1 MHQGEIMIC
10 KKCGAKNS
18 DTREKCF
25 HCGAALYSRN
35 IGAERASE
43 KSLEK
48 AEKNIAQMEG
58 FYVDDVIAR
67 EDPAEQEL
75 DDIQFSEAAYDPYE
89 ENYDD
94 AQSGAFEDD
103 PIENDDTAP
112 EEITEIALDKEDNA
126 EQYFESAKPKKN
138 VGFTIAIWVLVVVFI
153 IVAII
158 VGSLIYSMYIDNNE
172 ITDPNRGTYS
182 QLNLDPPTIKKLN
195 DKNGINYINAVFYG
209 EPGDR
214 LYLGCNDTYHTF
226 IENTLELNLY
236 LEDLFLP
243 EYEFRESTVN
253 ANLNASYVRD
263 NKKYAYN
270 ISSFEMSVPPAEF
283 ELLSPSEQ
291 TVKAYRD
298 KYEIKLWT
306 TTDSKVFLNNNNI
319 TSYMDGTGNIT
330 YNIDVKED
338 SSTTYQIEIVQPYHT
353 PKSEVFIIS
362 RDALKVDLSIATS
375 SASVINEK
383 SIVISGST
391 EPGAEITSNLPILQL
406 DKNDLYNTFT
416 VTLDL
421 SGQTYGQLEAMIT
434 ATNEKGSSTKSHV
447 FWYWPAESA
456 ITSSASAFNS
466 AIASDPGTY
475 RGRNILITSAKVVRN
490 VSANKFEV
498 VCTYNDIEYN
508 LIIDYPYKQTNITV
522 DSSYRIFAAVDG
534 ALIDG
539 KPVFRAWYIYD
550 A

>member
-1 MHQGEIMIC
+1 MIC

-48 AEKNIAQMEG
+48 AEKNIEQMEG

-89 ENYDD
+89 EDYDD
-94 AQSGAFEDD
+94 AQSEAFEDD

-214 LYLGCNDTYHTF
+214 
-226 IENTLELNLY
+226 
-236 LEDLFLP
+236 
-243 EYEFRESTVN
+243 
-253 ANLNASYVRD
+253 
-263 NKKYAYN
+263 
-270 ISSFEMSVPPAEF
+270 
-283 ELLSPSEQ
+283 
-291 TVKAYRD
+291 
-298 KYEIKLWT
+298 
-306 TTDSKVFLNNNNI
+306 
-319 TSYMDGTGNIT
+319 
-330 YNIDVKED
+330 
-338 SSTTYQIEIVQPYHT
+338 
-353 PKSEVFIIS
+353 
-362 RDALKVDLSIATS
+362 
-375 SASVINEK
+375 
-383 SIVISGST
+383 
-391 EPGAEITSNLPILQL
+391 
-406 DKNDLYNTFT
+406 
-416 VTLDL
+416 
-421 SGQTYGQLEAMIT
+421 
-434 ATNEKGSSTKSHV
+434 
-447 FWYWPAESA
+447 
-456 ITSSASAFNS
+456 
-466 AIASDPGTY
+466 
-475 RGRNILITSAKVVRN
+475 
-490 VSANKFEV
+490 
-498 VCTYNDIEYN
+498 
-508 LIIDYPYKQTNITV
+508 
-522 DSSYRIFAAVDG
+522 
-534 ALIDG
+534 
-539 KPVFRAWYIYD
+539 
-550 A
+550 

>member
-1 MHQGEIMIC
+1 MIC

-18 DTREKCF
+18 DAREKCF
-25 HCGAALYSRN
+25 HCGAVL
-35 IGAERASE
+35 ASKNTAGSSQYTEE
-43 KSLEK
+43 KSFDSNLNETPQEFYIEEITLENSQESFEEDIP
-48 AEKNIAQMEG
+48 A
-58 FYVDDVIAR
+58 DD
-67 EDPAEQEL
+67 EFL
-75 DDIQFSEAAYDPYE
+75 DDASFIEESESFTQE
-89 ENYDD
+89 E
-94 AQSGAFEDD
+94 AEE
-103 PIENDDTAP
+103 PE
-112 EEITEIALDKEDNA
+112 EEITEIALDQEDNA

-138 VGFTIAIWVLVVVFI
+138 IGFTVAIWILVVVFI
-153 IVAII
+153 IVAIL
-158 VGSLIYSMYIDNNE
+158 VASLIYSIYFKE
-172 ITDPNRGTYS
+172 PEVTDPNRGTYV
-182 QLNLDPPTIKKLN
+182 QLNLDPPSIKKLT
-195 DKNGINYINAVFYG
+195 DENGVSYIQAIFYG

-214 LYLGCNDTYHTF
+214 LYLGCNNTYHTF
-226 IENTLELNLY
+226 IENELELHLY

-253 ANLNASYVRD
+253 ANISASYVRD

-270 ISSFEMSVPPAEF
+270 IASFEMSVPPAKF
-283 ELLSPSEQ
+283 ELLSPSAQ

-319 TSYMDGTGNIT
+319 TSYMDGTGNIAF
-330 YNIDVKED
+330 NIDVKED

-375 SASVINEK
+375 SASVIHEK

-416 VTLDL
+416 ATLDL

-447 FWYWPAESA
+447 FWYWPAEGA

-466 AIASDPGTY
+466 AIASDPETY
-475 RGRNILITSAKVVRN
+475 RGRNIVISSAQVVRN

-498 VCTYNDIEYN
+498 VYTYKDVEYN
-508 LIIDYPYKQTNITV
+508 LIIDYAYKQTNIVV
-522 DSSYRIFAAVDG
+522 DSSYKIFAEVDG
-534 ALIDG
+534 TMLNR
-539 KPVFRAWYIYD
+539 KPVFRAWYIYN

>member
-1 MHQGEIMIC
+1 MIC

-48 AEKNIAQMEG
+48 AEKNIEQMEG

-89 ENYDD
+89 EDYDD
-94 AQSGAFEDD
+94 AQSESFEDD

-456 ITSSASAFNS
+456 PLLRIRAHIEA
-466 AIASDPGTY
+466 AIFLSL
-475 RGRNILITSAKVVRN
+475 R
-490 VSANKFEV
+490 
-498 VCTYNDIEYN
+498 
-508 LIIDYPYKQTNITV
+508 
-522 DSSYRIFAAVDG
+522 
-534 ALIDG
+534 
-539 KPVFRAWYIYD
+539 
-550 A
+550 

>member
-1 MHQGEIMIC
+1 MSHIEYS
-10 KKCGAKNS
+10 ALNYYHSPVS
-18 DTREKCF
+18 DECLCLGVLF
-25 HCGAALYSRN
+25 HN
-35 IGAERASE
+35 ITTGQRDFKYISNFKRFQAFDDEADINFVRAY
-43 KSLEK
+43 LVG
-48 AEKNIAQMEG
+48 I
-58 FYVDDVIAR
+58 
-67 EDPAEQEL
+67 
-75 DDIQFSEAAYDPYE
+75 
-89 ENYDD
+89 
-94 AQSGAFEDD
+94 
-103 PIENDDTAP
+103 
-112 EEITEIALDKEDNA
+112 KEDVETSILN
-126 EQYFESAKPKKN
+126 YKDSFDLHSYVK
-138 VGFTIAIWVLVVVFI
+138 VF
-153 IVAII
+153 A
-158 VGSLIYSMYIDNNE
+158 NE
-172 ITDPNRGTYS
+172 FRFS
-182 QLNLDPPTIKKLN
+182 TIKKLN
-195 DKNGINYINAVFYG
+195 DKNGVNYINAVFYG

-253 ANLNASYVRD
+253 ANLNASYVRE

-270 ISSFEMSVPPAEF
+270 ISSFEMNVPPAEF

-319 TSYMDGTGNIT
+319 TSYMDGTCNIT
-330 YNIDVKED
+330 FNIDVKED

-375 SASVINEK
+375 SASVIHEK

-391 EPGAEITSNLPILQL
+391 EPNAEITSNLPILQL

-416 VTLDL
+416 ATLDL

-466 AIASDPGTY
+466 AIASDPATY
-475 RGRNILITSAKVVRN
+475 RGRNILISSAKVVRN

-508 LIIDYPYKQTNITV
+508 LIIDYPYKQINITV

-534 ALIDG
+534 TVIDG
-539 KPVFRAWYIYD
+539 KPVFRAWYIYN